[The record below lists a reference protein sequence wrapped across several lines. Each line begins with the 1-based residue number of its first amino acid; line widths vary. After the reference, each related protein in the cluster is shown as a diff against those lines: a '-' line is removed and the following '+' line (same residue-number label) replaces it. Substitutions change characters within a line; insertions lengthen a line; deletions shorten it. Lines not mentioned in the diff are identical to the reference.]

1 MTPIQSASIV
11 KKQVLQETVIFCVLQ
26 IKWLA
31 TNDIPFTLSK
41 TTCSISATSCWVLKS
56 KGTPLMMYSLRFK
69 ADKKLDVSTGLVEFF
84 FTAMLRLIACNIGNR
99 VFDSEGTLLQRLGT
113 TLKICKMEFAE
124 NVLPLLMKPTGR
136 IYFVFDIDLLVCLG
150 DDKED
155 GELQVSFKGSLSLQ
169 LAAGCQCLLFLAS
182 QIQKE
187 HSIEDLLN
195 FLSVSYTSVIETQF
209 FKTA

>member
-1 MTPIQSASIV
+1 MTPIQSVSIV

-31 TNDIPFTLSK
+31 TNDIPFTSSK

-56 KGTPLMMYSLRFK
+56 KATPLMMYSLRFK
-69 ADKKLDVSTGLVEFF
+69 ADKKLDVSTGLVEFLL
-84 FTAMLRLIACNIGNR
+84 TAMLRLIACNIGNR
-99 VFDSEGTLLQRLGT
+99 VFDSEGTLFQRLGT